1 VYKKYSYEEI
11 KNMLKTYL
19 NPADEA
25 DVPEVVEAVHE
36 VAEPTEPEAPFD
48 GGTPIADY
56 KPASSA
62 PQPVKSAAAKFDELF
77 EEDED

>member
-1 VYKKYSYEEI
+1 
-11 KNMLKTYL
+11 L
-19 NPADEA
+19 NPTDEA
-25 DVPEVVEAVHE
+25 DVPEVVEAVHEVE

-48 GGTPIADY
+48 GGTPIAEY